1 MYIMPKKPKDK
12 KTAIVSK
19 ETMLDKGRRLV
30 KEKPVRTLLEAY
42 SDIIKQKER
51 DDRWFEDKV
60 KALRQQTKEIFLD
73 EDEQARKYL
82 TKNQS
87 KSEIIGAKEYRKD
100 EAPDKMRVYIH
111 YAKKYGIPYSIGT
124 HKKTLED
131 IIKDIHAHEMKYRD
145 LIIKKNQLDPLTKTY
160 GLYIM

>member
-12 KTAIVSK
+12 KIVIVNK
-19 ETMLDKGRRLV
+19 ETMLDKGKRLV

-60 KALRQQTKEIFLD
+60 KALRQQTREIFLD
-73 EDEQARKYL
+73 QEDHANKYL
-82 TKNQS
+82 TKNQR

-131 IIKDIHAHEMKYRD
+131 IIKDIHGYEMKNRD